1 MIFLV
6 NLHVI
11 AIFSFC
17 TGASRRYDDNDGA
30 QDDASGI
37 YNEHI
42 LYGHV

>member
-11 AIFSFC
+11 AIFWFC
-17 TGASRRYDDNDGA
+17 TGASKHFGNNDGA
-30 QDDASGI
+30 QDDESGI

-42 LYGHV
+42 LFKCV